1 MLSQAQIE
9 FYRANGFLAVEGVYS
24 RKEMAEARDV
34 VEEFVQRS
42 RGVTD
47 HTDVFDLEPGHSAAE
62 PRVRRIKSPYLH
74 HPTFDRLVRHEGM
87 LDVVAALLGPAIR
100 LHGNKLNMKS
110 AGYGSAVEW
119 HQDFAFYPHTNDDLL
134 AVGVALDDCLIQ
146 NGCMLMV
153 PGSHRWPILDH
164 HQNGVFVGAFDP
176 EQEDIDLR
184 QSVPVEVR
192 EGGIS
197 LHHCRTAH
205 GSAVNTSPA
214 PRRLF
219 LMELAAVDAW
229 PCLGVPDLSAFDAKI
244 LRGGPTAS
252 YRVKAMDIRVPFPKP
267 ERSGS
272 IYEVQTA
279 LRTKPF
285 AEGRANLPT

>member
-1 MLSQAQIE
+1 MLTREQIE
-9 FYRANGFLAVEGVYS
+9 SYHTNGFLAVESVYHGE
-24 RKEMAEARDV
+24 EMAEARAV

-47 HTDVFDLEPGHSAAE
+47 HTDVFDLEPGHSAGE

-74 HPTFDRLVRHEGM
+74 HPTFERLIRHDRM
-87 LDVVAALLGPAIR
+87 LDVVAALLGPGIR

-119 HQDFAFYPHTNDDLL
+119 HQDFAFYPHSNDDVL
-134 AVGVALDDCLIQ
+134 AVGVALDDCLIE
-146 NGCMLMV
+146 NGCMLML

-164 HQNGVFVGAFDP
+164 HQEGVFVGAFDP
-176 EQEDIDLR
+176 EREGINLR
-184 QSVPVEVR
+184 QAVPVEVH
-192 EGGIS
+192 EGGIT

-205 GSAVNTSPA
+205 GSAVNTSAA

-229 PCLGVPDLSAFDAKI
+229 PCLGVPDLAAFDAKI
-244 LRGGPTAS
+244 LRGGPTSS
-252 YRVKAMDIRVPFPKP
+252 YRVKSMDIRIPFPKH

-279 LRTKPF
+279 LRTKLF
-285 AEGRANLPT
+285 AQGRVNRFT

>member
-1 MLSQAQIE
+1 MLTREQIE

-24 RKEMAEARDV
+24 REEMAEARAA
-34 VEEFVQRS
+34 VEEFVRGS
-42 RGVTD
+42 RTVTD

-74 HPTFDRLVRHEGM
+74 HPTFDRLVRHNRM
-87 LDVVAALLGPAIR
+87 LDVVADLLGPAIR

-119 HQDFAFYPHTNDDLL
+119 HQDFAFYPHSNDDLL
-134 AVGVALDDCLIQ
+134 AVGVALDDCLIE
-146 NGCMLMV
+146 NGCMLML
-153 PGSHRWPILDH
+153 PGSHHWPILDH
-164 HQNGVFVGAFDP
+164 HQEGVFVGAFAPDR
-176 EQEDIDLR
+176 DGIDLR
-184 QSVPVEVR
+184 QAVPVEVH
-192 EGGIS
+192 EGGIT

-205 GSAVNTSPA
+205 GSAVNTSSA

-219 LMELAAVDAW
+219 LLELAAVDAW
-229 PCLGVPDLSAFDAKI
+229 PCLGVPDVSAFDAKI
-244 LRGGPTAS
+244 LRGGPTSS
-252 YRVKAMDIRVPFPKP
+252 YRVKEMDIRVPFPKH

-279 LRTKPF
+279 LRTKLF
-285 AEGRANLPT
+285 AEGRASLPT

>member
-1 MLSQAQIE
+1 MLTREQIE
-9 FYRANGFLAVEGVYS
+9 FYHTNGFLAVEGVY
-24 RKEMAEARDV
+24 RREEMAEARAV

-47 HTDVFDLEPGHSAAE
+47 HTDVFDLEPGHSVAD
-62 PRVRRIKSPYLH
+62 PRLRRIKSPYLH
-74 HPTFDRLVRHEGM
+74 HPTFERLVRHERM
-87 LDVVAALLGPAIR
+87 LEVVAALLGPGIR

-119 HQDFAFYPHTNDDLL
+119 HQDFAFYPHSNDDVL
-134 AVGVALDDCLIQ
+134 AVGVALDDCLIE
-146 NGCMLMV
+146 NGCMLML
-153 PGSHRWPILDH
+153 PGSHCWPILDH
-164 HQNGVFVGAFDP
+164 HQEGVFVGAFDP
-176 EQEDIDLR
+176 EREGIDLG
-184 QSVPVEVR
+184 QAVPVEVH
-192 EGGIS
+192 EGGIT

-205 GSAVNTSPA
+205 GSAGNTSSA

-229 PCLGVPDLSAFDAKI
+229 PCLGVPDLGAFDAKI
-244 LRGGPTAS
+244 LRGEPTSS
-252 YRVKAMDIRVPFPKP
+252 YRVKSMDIRIPFPKH

-279 LRTKPF
+279 LRTKLF
-285 AEGRANLPT
+285 AQGRVNLPT

>member
-1 MLSQAQIE
+1 MLSQEQME
-9 FYRANGFLAVEGVYS
+9 FYRTNGFLAVEGVYS
-24 RKEMAEARDV
+24 RDEMAEARAV

-42 RGVTD
+42 RDVTD
-47 HTDVFDLEPGHSAAE
+47 HTDVFDLEPGHSVAE

-74 HPTFDRLVRHEGM
+74 HPTFDRLIRHHRM
-87 LDVVAALLGPAIR
+87 LDMVAALLGPGIR

-110 AGYGSAVEW
+110 ASYGSAVEW
-119 HQDFAFYPHTNDDLL
+119 HQDFAFYPHSNDDLL
-134 AVGVALDDCLIQ
+134 AVGVALDDCLIE
-146 NGCMLMV
+146 NGCMLML

-164 HQNGVFVGAFDP
+164 HQDGVFVGAFDP
-176 EQEDIDLR
+176 EREGIDLR
-184 QSVPVEVR
+184 QAVPVEVQ

-219 LMELAAVDAW
+219 LVELAAVDAW

-244 LRGGPTAS
+244 LRGGPTSS
-252 YRVKAMDIRVPFPKP
+252 YRVKEMDIRVPFPKP

-279 LRTKPF
+279 LRSKLF
-285 AEGRANLPT
+285 AERRVNLPT

>member
-1 MLSQAQIE
+1 MLTREQVE
-9 FYRANGFLAVEGVYS
+9 FYRSNGFLAVEGVYS
-24 RKEMAEARDV
+24 RAEMAEARAV

-42 RGVTD
+42 RSETD

-74 HPTFDRLVRHEGM
+74 HPTFDRLVRHDRM
-87 LDVVAALLGPAIR
+87 LDVVAALQGPGIR

-119 HQDFAFYPHTNDDLL
+119 HQDFAFYPHSNDDLL
-134 AVGVALDDCLIQ
+134 AVGVALDDCLIE

-164 HQNGVFVGAFDP
+164 HQEGVFVGAFDS
-176 EQEDIDLR
+176 EREGIDLG
-184 QSVPVEVR
+184 QAVPVEVH

-229 PCLGVPDLSAFDAKI
+229 PCLGVSDLSAFDAKI

-252 YRVKAMDIRVPFPKP
+252 YRVKDMDIRVPFPKH

-279 LRTKPF
+279 LRTKLF
-285 AEGRANLPT
+285 AEGKATLPT

>member
-1 MLSQAQIE
+1 MITHEQIE
-9 FYRANGFLAVEGVYS
+9 FYRTNGFLAVEGVYS
-24 RKEMAEARDV
+24 REEMAEARAV
-34 VEEFVQRS
+34 VEEFVRRS

-47 HTDVFDLEPGHSAAE
+47 HTDVFDLEPGHSVAE

-74 HPTFDRLVRHEGM
+74 HPTFDRLVRHDRM
-87 LDVVAALLGPAIR
+87 LDVVAALLGPGIR

-119 HQDFAFYPHTNDDLL
+119 HQDFAFYPHSNDDIL
-134 AVGVALDDCLIQ
+134 AVGVALDDCLLE

-164 HQNGVFVGAFDP
+164 HQDGVFVGAFDLAR
-176 EQEDIDLR
+176 EGIDLR
-184 QSVPVEVR
+184 RAVPVEVH
-192 EGGIS
+192 EGGIT

-219 LMELAAVDAW
+219 LMELTAVDAW
-229 PCLGVPDLSAFDAKI
+229 PCLGVADLAAFDAKI
-244 LRGGPTAS
+244 LRGQPTAS
-252 YRVKAMDIRVPFPKP
+252 YRVKTMDIRVPFPKH
-267 ERSGS
+267 ERVGS
-272 IYEVQTA
+272 IYEIQTA
-279 LRTKPF
+279 LRSKPF
-285 AEGRANLPT
+285 AKGQVGQPT

>member
-1 MLSQAQIE
+1 MLTREQIE
-9 FYRANGFLAVEGVYS
+9 FYRTNGFLAVESVYH
-24 RKEMAEARDV
+24 REEMAEARAV

-47 HTDVFDLEPGHSAAE
+47 HTDVFDLEPGHSVAE

-74 HPTFDRLVRHEGM
+74 HPTFERLVRHERM
-87 LDVVAALLGPAIR
+87 LDVVAALLGPGIR

-119 HQDFAFYPHTNDDLL
+119 HQDFAFYPHSNDDVL
-134 AVGVALDDCLIQ
+134 AVGVALDDCLIE
-146 NGCMLMV
+146 NGCMLML
-153 PGSHRWPILDH
+153 PGSQCWPILDH
-164 HQNGVFVGAFDP
+164 HQEGVFVGAFDP
-176 EQEDIDLR
+176 EREGIDLG
-184 QSVPVEVR
+184 QAVPVEVH
-192 EGGIS
+192 EGGIT

-205 GSAVNTSPA
+205 GSAVNTSSA

-219 LMELAAVDAW
+219 LIELAAVDAW
-229 PCLGVPDLSAFDAKI
+229 PCLGVPDLPAFDAKI
-244 LRGGPTAS
+244 LRGEPTSS
-252 YRVKAMDIRVPFPKP
+252 YRVKSMDIRIPFPKH

-279 LRTKPF
+279 LRTKLF
-285 AEGRANLPT
+285 AQGRVNLPT

>member
-1 MLSQAQIE
+1 MLTHGQLE

-24 RKEMAEARDV
+24 REEMAEARAV

-42 RGVTD
+42 RSVTD
-47 HTDVFDLEPGHSAAE
+47 HTDVFDLEPGHSVAE

-74 HPTFDRLVRHEGM
+74 HPTFDRLVRHERM
-87 LDVVAALLGPAIR
+87 LDVVAALLGPGIR

-119 HQDFAFYPHTNDDLL
+119 HQDFAFYPHSNDDLL
-134 AVGVALDDCLIQ
+134 AVGVALDDCLVE

-164 HQNGVFVGAFDP
+164 HQEGVFVGAFDP
-176 EQEDIDLR
+176 EREGIDLG
-184 QSVPVEVR
+184 QAVPVEVH
-192 EGGIS
+192 EGGIT

-214 PRRLF
+214 ARRLF
-219 LMELAAVDAW
+219 LMELAAADAW
-229 PCLGVPDLSAFDAKI
+229 PCLGVKDLSAFDAKI
-244 LRGGPTAS
+244 LRGGPTFS
-252 YRVKAMDIRVPFPKP
+252 YRVKEMDIRVPFPIH

-279 LRTKPF
+279 LRTKLF
-285 AEGRANLPT
+285 ADGGATLPT

>member
-1 MLSQAQIE
+1 
-9 FYRANGFLAVEGVYS
+9 VYS
-24 RKEMAEARDV
+24 REEMAEARAL
-34 VEEFVQRS
+34 VEDFVQRS
-42 RGVTD
+42 RAATD
-47 HTDVFDLEPGHSAAE
+47 HTDVFDLEPGHCAAE

-74 HPTFDRLVRHEGM
+74 HPTFDRLVRHNRM
-87 LDVVAALLGPAIR
+87 LDVVADLLGPAIR

-119 HQDFAFYPHTNDDLL
+119 HQDFAFYPHSNDDLL

-146 NGCMLMV
+146 NGCMLMI
-153 PGSHRWPILDH
+153 PSSHRWPILDH
-164 HQNGVFVGAFDP
+164 QQEGVFVGAFDP
-176 EQEDIDLR
+176 EREDVDLGR
-184 QSVPVEVR
+184 AVPVEVH
-192 EGGIS
+192 EGGIT

-244 LRGGPTAS
+244 LRGGPTSS
-252 YRVKAMDIRVPFPKP
+252 YRVKEMDIRVPFPKH

-279 LRTKPF
+279 LRSKLF
-285 AEGRANLPT
+285 AEGRAPLPT